1 MSSVEEVPEHRRPG
15 DSKKQIAEHTRGH
28 LANLQGDVARM
39 GLSESYFEAKV
50 IDLAMGICVA
60 TGEEFGDV
68 ICGVLPAWRKSGF
81 SDLADVY
88 AEAFQEKTDQGVA
101 E

>member
-1 MSSVEEVPEHRRPG
+1 MSSVEEVPEHRRLG
-15 DSKKQIAEHTRGH
+15 DSKEQIAAHTRGH
-28 LANLQGDVARM
+28 LARLPGDVARM
-39 GLSESYFEAKV
+39 GLSESYFSAKV
-50 IDLAMGICVA
+50 TDLTIAIIVI

-68 ICGVLPAWRKSGF
+68 ILGVLPVWRESGF

-88 AEAFQEKTDQGVA
+88 AEAFQKKSDQGVV